1 MEDTTTPTTPSTP
14 SILPELV
21 KEWVHMDSEISQY
34 QKRIRV
40 LNGEKK
46 ELSKKLLEC
55 MKQSQIEQIT
65 LNGEESILYKK
76 SVSKKPVNKKSL
88 DILLQQY
95 LQNTDVEVNEL
106 LTFIFDNRESVEK
119 ESIVKK
125 KQKM

>member
-1 MEDTTTPTTPSTP
+1 MGDTDTKSEV
-14 SILPELV
+14 SKLSELV
-21 KEWVHMDSEISQY
+21 KEWVQLDNDISQH

-46 ELSKKLLEC
+46 ELSKTLLDC
-55 MKQSQIEQIT
+55 MKQSQIEQIN
-65 LNGEESILYKK
+65 LNGDESILYKK

-106 LTFIFDNRESVEK
+106 LTFIFDNRETVEK
-119 ESIVKK
+119 ESIIKK
-125 KQKM
+125 KQKIV

>member
-1 MEDTTTPTTPSTP
+1 MEDTSPTT
-14 SILPELV
+14 LPDLV
-21 KEWVHMDSEISQY
+21 KEWVHMDNEISQH

-46 ELSKKLLEC
+46 ELSKKLLDC
-55 MKQSQIEQIT
+55 MKQSQIEQIN
-65 LNGEESILYKK
+65 LNGDESILYKK

-106 LTFIFDNRESVEK
+106 LTFIFDNRETVEK

-125 KQKM
+125 KQKSN

>member
-1 MEDTTTPTTPSTP
+1 MEDIPNQPDVTK
-14 SILPELV
+14 LPELV
-21 KEWVHMDSEISQY
+21 KEWVHMDNEISQY

-46 ELSKKLLEC
+46 EISKKLLEC
-55 MKQSQIEQIT
+55 MKQSQIEQIN
-65 LNGEESILYKK
+65 LNGDESILYKK

-88 DILLQQY
+88 DVLLQQY

-106 LTFIFDNRESVEK
+106 LSFIFDNRETVEK

-125 KQKM
+125 KQKSV

>member
-1 MEDTTTPTTPSTP
+1 MEDTSSTT
-14 SILPELV
+14 LPDLV
-21 KEWVHMDSEISQY
+21 KEWVHMDNEISQH

-46 ELSKKLLEC
+46 ELSKKLLDC
-55 MKQSQIEQIT
+55 MKQSQIEQIN
-65 LNGEESILYKK
+65 LNGDESILYKK

-106 LTFIFDNRESVEK
+106 LTFIFDNRETVEK

-125 KQKM
+125 KQKSN

>member
-1 MEDTTTPTTPSTP
+1 MEDTSSTTTTT
-14 SILPELV
+14 LPDLV
-21 KEWVHMDSEISQY
+21 KEWVHMDNEISQH

-46 ELSKKLLEC
+46 ELSKRLLDC
-55 MKQSQIEQIT
+55 MKQSQIEQIN
-65 LNGEESILYKK
+65 LNGDESILYKK

-106 LTFIFDNRESVEK
+106 LTFIFDNRETVEK

-125 KQKM
+125 KQKSN

>member
-1 MEDTTTPTTPSTP
+1 MGDIDNTKSEVSKL
-14 SILPELV
+14 SELV
-21 KEWVHMDSEISQY
+21 KEWVQLDNDISQH

-40 LNGEKK
+40 LNAEKK
-46 ELSKKLLEC
+46 ELSKSLLEC
-55 MKQSQIEQIT
+55 MKQSQIEQIN
-65 LNGEESILYKK
+65 LNGDESILYKK

-106 LTFIFDNRESVEK
+106 LTFIFDNRETVEK

-125 KQKM
+125 RQKTA

>member
-1 MEDTTTPTTPSTP
+1 MEDTSPTTT
-14 SILPELV
+14 LPDLV
-21 KEWVHMDSEISQY
+21 KEWVHMDNEISQH

-46 ELSKKLLEC
+46 ELSKRLLDC
-55 MKQSQIEQIT
+55 MKQSQIEQIN
-65 LNGEESILYKK
+65 LNGDESILYKK

-106 LTFIFDNRESVEK
+106 LTFIFDNRETVEK

-125 KQKM
+125 KQKSN

>member
-1 MEDTTTPTTPSTP
+1 MEDTSPTTT
-14 SILPELV
+14 LPDLV
-21 KEWVHMDSEISQY
+21 KEWVHMDNEISQH

-46 ELSKKLLEC
+46 ELSKKLLDC
-55 MKQSQIEQIT
+55 MKQSQIEQIN
-65 LNGEESILYKK
+65 LNGDESILYKK

-106 LTFIFDNRESVEK
+106 LTFIFDNRETVEK

-125 KQKM
+125 KQKSN

>member
-1 MEDTTTPTTPSTP
+1 MENTPTQQEATT
-14 SILPELV
+14 LPELV
-21 KEWVHMDSEISQY
+21 KEWVHLDNDISQY

-46 ELSKKLLEC
+46 DLSKKLLEC
-55 MKQSQIEQIT
+55 MKQSQIEQIN
-65 LNGEESILYKK
+65 LNGDESILYKK

-106 LTFIFDNRESVEK
+106 LSFIFDNRETVEK

-125 KQKM
+125 KQKSL

>member
-1 MEDTTTPTTPSTP
+1 MEDISNQPEATK
-14 SILPELV
+14 LPELV
-21 KEWVHMDSEISQY
+21 KEWVHMDNEISQY

-40 LNGEKK
+40 LNVEKK

-55 MKQSQIEQIT
+55 MKQSQIEQIN
-65 LNGEESILYKK
+65 LNGDESILYKK

-106 LTFIFDNRESVEK
+106 ISFIFDNRETVEK
-119 ESIVKK
+119 ESIIKK
-125 KQKM
+125 KQKLV

>member
-1 MEDTTTPTTPSTP
+1 MGDTDTKSEV
-14 SILPELV
+14 SKLSELV
-21 KEWVHMDSEISQY
+21 KEWVQLDNDISQH

-46 ELSKKLLEC
+46 ELSKTLLDC
-55 MKQSQIEQIT
+55 MKQSQIEQIN
-65 LNGEESILYKK
+65 LNGDESILYKK

-106 LTFIFDNRESVEK
+106 LTFIFDNRETVEK
-119 ESIVKK
+119 ESIIKK
-125 KQKM
+125 RQKTA

>member
-1 MEDTTTPTTPSTP
+1 MEDISNQPDVTK
-14 SILPELV
+14 LPELV
-21 KEWVHMDSEISQY
+21 KEWVHMDNEISQY

-46 ELSKKLLEC
+46 EISKKLLEC
-55 MKQSQIEQIT
+55 MKQSQIEQIN
-65 LNGEESILYKK
+65 LNGDESILYKK

-88 DILLQQY
+88 DVLLQQY

-106 LTFIFDNRESVEK
+106 LSFIFDNRETVEK

-125 KQKM
+125 KQKSV

>member
-1 MEDTTTPTTPSTP
+1 MENTPNQQEATT
-14 SILPELV
+14 LPELV
-21 KEWVHMDSEISQY
+21 KEWVHLDNDISQY

-46 ELSKKLLEC
+46 DLSKKLLEC
-55 MKQSQIEQIT
+55 MKQSQIEQIN
-65 LNGEESILYKK
+65 LNGDESILYKK

-106 LTFIFDNRESVEK
+106 LSFIFDNRETVEK

-125 KQKM
+125 KQKSL

>member
-1 MEDTTTPTTPSTP
+1 MEDITNQRETTK
-14 SILPELV
+14 LPELV
-21 KEWVHMDSEISQY
+21 KDWVHMDNEISQY

-40 LNGEKK
+40 LNVEKK

-55 MKQSQIEQIT
+55 MKQSQIEQIN
-65 LNGEESILYKK
+65 LNGDESILYKK

-106 LTFIFDNRESVEK
+106 LSFIFDNRETVEK
-119 ESIVKK
+119 ESIIKK
-125 KQKM
+125 KQKSV

>member
-1 MEDTTTPTTPSTP
+1 MEETS
-14 SILPELV
+14 LPDLV
-21 KEWVHMDSEISQY
+21 KEWVHLDNDISQH

-55 MKQSQIEQIT
+55 MKQSQIEQIN
-65 LNGEESILYKK
+65 LNSNESILYKK

-95 LQNTDVEVNEL
+95 LQNTEVEVNEL
-106 LTFIFDNRESVEK
+106 LSFIFDNRETVEK
-119 ESIVKK
+119 ECIVKK
-125 KQKM
+125 SQKTN